1 MEDILE
7 VYALPPEEEG
17 DVVLVCMD
25 EQPVQLLEGRYEAI
39 EMKPGSPKKEDFQYI
54 RKGVCSIFMFTAPHL
69 GWRHVD
75 ALEHRTKVDW
85 AHQIDYLVNTVFA
98 DKRKIRLVLDN
109 LNVHTLGAFYEAFD
123 PVKARAIVERL
134 ELHFTPKHGSWL
146 NVAEI
151 ELAAMTRQC
160 LSRRI
165 GDLGVLR
172 GELFAWEVSRNAN
185 SKTVNWHFT
194 TENARGKLR
203 FLYPKI

>member
-1 MEDILE
+1 MEDILD
-7 VYALPPEEEG
+7 VYALPRDD
-17 DVVLVCMD
+17 DVPLVCMD
-25 EQPVQLLEGRYEAI
+25 EQPVQLLKDRYEAI
-39 EMKPGSPKKEDFQYI
+39 EMKSGSPKKEDFQYI
-54 RKGVCSIFMFTAPHL
+54 RNGTCSIFMFTAPHL

-75 ALEHRTKVDW
+75 AMERRTKVDW
-85 AHQIDYLVNTVFA
+85 ASQVDYLVNVIFP

-109 LNVHTLGAFYEAFD
+109 LNTHGLGSLYEAFD
-123 PVKARAIVERL
+123 AVKARSIAERL

-146 NVAEI
+146 NIAEI
-151 ELAAMTRQC
+151 ELAALSVQC

-165 GDLGVLR
+165 GDLSFLR
-172 GELFAWEVSRNAN
+172 GELSLWEVSRNNN